1 MSVALQQHV
10 LLLNRDFGV
19 LRVINAKKA
28 FVLLCKG
35 AAEAIEVEENKAFAG
50 YDFDSWTELSEFKEE
65 FEPDNNYMW
74 VATVRKK
81 IVVPTVIRLLTY
93 TKFKMPKVRFN
104 RRNLYMRDNYTCQ
117 YCGVKKPSSEL
128 NLDHVI
134 PQSKGGQTSWENV
147 VCSCIKCNTK
157 KGAKTPK
164 QAGMELLK
172 KPVRLRTSP
181 ELAQIERHPDWDA
194 FVSAAY
200 WNTELKG

>member
-1 MSVALQQHV
+1 MESALSQNV
-10 LLLNRDFGV
+10 LLLNKDFGV

-50 YDFDSWTELSEFKEE
+50 YDFDSWQDLSEYKDE
-65 FEPDNNYMW
+65 FEPERYMW
-74 VATVRKK
+74 VATVSKR
-81 IVVPTVIRLLTY
+81 IVVPTVVRLLIY

-104 RRNLYMRDNYTCQ
+104 RRNLYMRDHHTCQ
-117 YCGVKKPSSEL
+117 YCGTKKTSSEL

-134 PQSKGGQTSWENV
+134 PQSHGGRTSWENV

-157 KGAKTPK
+157 KGARTPK
-164 QAGMELLK
+164 QAGMTLLK
-172 KPVRLRTSP
+172 KPTRLKHSP
-181 ELAQIERHPDWDA
+181 ELAQIDRHASWDA

-200 WNTELKG
+200 WNVELKE